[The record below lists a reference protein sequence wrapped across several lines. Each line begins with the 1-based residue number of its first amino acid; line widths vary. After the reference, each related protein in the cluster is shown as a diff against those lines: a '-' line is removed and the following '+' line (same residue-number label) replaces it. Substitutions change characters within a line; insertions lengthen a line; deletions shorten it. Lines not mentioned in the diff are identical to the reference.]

1 MMIMQVSLDYRGH
14 RNLFR
19 WVDNIGDNAITW
31 AVIFAVVGVLLILL
45 ITRKRK

>member
-1 MMIMQVSLDYRGH
+1 MQVNLDYRGH

-19 WVDNIGDNAITW
+19 WVDEIGDNAITW
-31 AVIFAVVGVLLILL
+31 AVIFAVVGVLLIML